1 MNEVRLM
8 NEFLL
13 KGFIENYLWLSLGVI
28 FCASL
33 VLNHFLS
40 SKVLLISLRKR
51 LFTEVNH
58 RSSHTDAVPALGGV
72 SIFTVVLIAILMIM
86 GLGYSSTMGFLL
98 LSTFILFL
106 SGLKDDLIGAR
117 PITKLLVQLIAGL
130 LIVFISDFQIL
141 NLSGF
146 LGLESISFPL
156 MLVFELL
163 FVLFIVNAY
172 NLIDG
177 IDGLAG
183 TMGLVS
189 LSLFAALF
197 YTTRDL
203 PYLLL
208 TAALMGS
215 LVSFMFFNL
224 GAPKQK
230 MFMGDTGSLVV
241 GLILAVFSLKVM
253 VDMPQNFDPLI
264 LPINMPLFVMTL
276 LVIPILDTLRI
287 IMVRISMGL
296 KPWKADRNHMHH
308 VLLDTGMTHIQATAF
323 LGFMQLFAVGGYL
336 LVNGL
341 GLIALH
347 FYVLGVYLS
356 YTALIVWLSQAKE
369 LPISTHKSNKL
380 AGILRS
386 LLP

>member
-1 MNEVRLM
+1 MNEA
-8 NEFLL
+8 LL
-13 KGFIENYLWLSLGVI
+13 KGILESNLWISLGVT
-28 FCASL
+28 FCGGW

-40 SKVLLISLRKR
+40 SKVLLISKRKK
-51 LFTEVNH
+51 LFTAVNH
-58 RSSHTDAVPALGGV
+58 RSSHADPVSALGGV
-72 SIFTVVLIAILMIM
+72 SIFIVVLIAILMIL

-106 SGLKDDLIGAR
+106 SGLKDDLIGSR
-117 PITKLLVQLIAGL
+117 PISKLLVQIIAGL
-130 LIVFISDFQIL
+130 LIVFISDFQIF

-146 LGLESISFPL
+146 LGIESISFPL

-172 NLIDG
+172 NFIDG

-203 PYLLL
+203 PYLFFI
-208 TAALMGS
+208 AALMGS

-224 GAPKQK
+224 GAPKKK
-230 MFMGDTGSLVV
+230 MFMGDTGSLVI
-241 GLILAVFSLKVM
+241 GLVLAVFSLKVM
-253 VDMPQNFDPLI
+253 ADMPQNNDPLN
-264 LPINMPLFVMTL
+264 LSINLPLFVLTL
-276 LVIPILDTLRI
+276 LIIPILDTLRI
-287 IMVRISMGL
+287 IIVRISMGQ

-347 FYVLGVYLS
+347 FYVLGVYLN
-356 YTALIVWLSQAKE
+356 YTALIVWLSQTKE
-369 LPISTHKSNKL
+369 LPISTHTSKKL